1 MHKYADKCLAAAV
14 AAAFLTAGGVA
25 AAPLTT
31 ADLDALEFKT
41 VNGVSIRGSGDIAA
55 PGAGSYRAVEDVT
68 LYGAKGD
75 GTADDTKA
83 VLAAAAAA
91 KASGRPLYFPKGA
104 SGVYRITRAIP
115 TDGFTR
121 VFGEG
126 ATIIRAP
133 GPVLSVAEREVTVEG
148 LVLACEGPSP
158 AIDPGEA
165 EILRVDSVAAP
176 GRGGL
181 LPAVRKGA
189 VWIDGVLSV
198 AEK

>member
-1 MHKYADKCLAAAV
+1 MRETWPQPPVVLQGSQGAASQGRGRGVHHRRRCLGARRQHADG
-14 AAAFLTAGGVA
+14 TAC
-25 AAPLTT
+25 P
-31 ADLDALEFKT
+31 
-41 VNGVSIRGSGDIAA
+41 
-55 PGAGSYRAVEDVT
+55 PVEDVT
-68 LYGAKGD
+68 LYGARGD
-75 GTADDTKA
+75 GTTDDTRP
-83 VLAAAAAA
+83 VLAAVAAA

-115 TDGFTR
+115 TEGFTR

-133 GPVLSVAEREVTVEG
+133 GPVLTVAEREVTVEG

-165 EILRVDSVAAP
+165 EILRIDGVAAP

-181 LPAVRKGA
+181 LPAARKGA
-189 VWIDGVLSV
+189 VWIDGALSV
-198 AEK
+198 AEEERQKGESGK